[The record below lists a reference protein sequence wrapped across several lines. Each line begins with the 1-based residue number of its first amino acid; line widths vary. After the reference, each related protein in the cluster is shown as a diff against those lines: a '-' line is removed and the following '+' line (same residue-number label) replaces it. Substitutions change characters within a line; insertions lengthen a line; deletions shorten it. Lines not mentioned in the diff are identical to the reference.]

1 MKTPSPPA
9 APDPAATAAA
19 QGAANRETALAQ
31 AELNMINQTDAFG
44 NKLTYNPIGKS
55 EAGNPRYE
63 AVTTLSPEQQALLNK
78 QTALSGQGLDT
89 AQSLFNQ
96 TQATLGSAAPTF
108 DENYRQQQL
117 NAMLQRQ
124 QPQLDQRR
132 QQIMTELMNAG
143 ATPGT
148 PAYNAAM
155 DEYNRALTDMN
166 LALDIQAGN
175 EARSQYGTQLGARS
189 QAINELTGLL
199 GLGQVQSPSFVN
211 TPQTGIA
218 QTDVMGPINMQYQS
232 QLAGW
237 NANNDARNS
246 MIGGLAGLGGSAL
259 GGWGMAGFPALA
271 LSDVRTKK
279 NIEHIGYTD
288 VTAKVPIYKYDYV
301 WEGDGQAHT
310 GVMAQEL
317 AKVKPEAVHDLGGV
331 LAVDYAEVR

>member
-1 MKTPSPPA
+1 MKSPSPPP

-63 AVTTLSPEQQALLNK
+63 AITSLSPEQQALLNK
-78 QTALSGQGLDT
+78 QVALSGQGLDT

-96 TQATLGSAAPTF
+96 TQSTLGAAAPTF

-175 EARSQYGTQLGARS
+175 EARSQYGTQLGART

-199 GLGQVQSPSFVN
+199 GLGQVQGFQPQN
-211 TPQTGIA
+211 TPQTGVA
-218 QTDVMGPINMQYQS
+218 PTDVIGAQNMAYQGALNNYN
-232 QLAGW
+232 QA
-237 NANNDARNS
+237 NANRRG
-246 MIGGLAGLGGSAL
+246 MIGGIAGLGGAAL
-259 GGWGMAGFPALA
+259 GGWAQGGFVNPF
-271 LSDVRTKK
+271 
-279 NIEHIGYTD
+279 
-288 VTAKVPIYKYDYV
+288 
-301 WEGDGQAHT
+301 
-310 GVMAQEL
+310 
-317 AKVKPEAVHDLGGV
+317 GG
-331 LAVDYAEVR
+331 